1 MGFFEVE
8 GPPNPKV
15 FQSLDGIG
23 QKLPRTTA
31 QNFRAPRKISTY
43 GLMTGVRDPGAADRS
58 ILDLSSRLSVAPVF
72 LAAALIDALTH
83 TETHDAPVHLVAVA
97 ILSRQMKRRML

>member
-1 MGFFEVE
+1 LSHLFAVKMIDSSSTGDRCSPELE
-8 GPPNPKV
+8 
-15 FQSLDGIG
+15 
-23 QKLPRTTA
+23 TA
-31 QNFRAPRKISTY
+31 SRAPRKISTY